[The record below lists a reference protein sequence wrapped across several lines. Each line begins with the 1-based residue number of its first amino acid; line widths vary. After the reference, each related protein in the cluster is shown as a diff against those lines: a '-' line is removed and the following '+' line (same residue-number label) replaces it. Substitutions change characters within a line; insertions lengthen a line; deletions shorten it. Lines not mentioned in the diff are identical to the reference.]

1 MSARE
6 VPVSFLC
13 GEDRLYGIVHEPDS
27 ASECGVLMLPG
38 RPALRTGRHRLFVL
52 LARAWAEAGIPVM
65 RFDYRGA
72 GDCEGKMGTLDETS
86 ADVASAVDAFL
97 SSVPG
102 LQRIILWG
110 LCVGAA
116 DSLLYGPRD
125 SRVAGIVLVNP
136 WFYDARLRTLVK
148 IRRAGLRYL
157 GSVRHWLRPSPGRET
172 FVDDVAAEGFGL
184 TSPAEDLDASMNLEA
199 TAVDQA
205 YGSYRAAGLSR
216 RLAEALE
223 IFHGRVLLILSGG
236 DTGAQAFKRMASIS
250 WKWRR
255 LLAQSRV
262 ESHEL
267 PEANHSLRRPEW
279 RGQVADWTVNWL
291 REI

>member
-1 MSARE
+1 VSARE
-6 VPVSFLC
+6 VPISFLC
-13 GEDRLYGIVHEPDS
+13 GEDRLYGIVHEPGA

-72 GDCEGKMGTLDETS
+72 GDCEGKMGTLDETC
-86 ADVASAVDAFL
+86 ADIASAIDAFL

-116 DSLLYGPRD
+116 DSLLYVPRD

-157 GSVRHWLRPSPGRET
+157 GSVRQRLRPFPSRET
-172 FVDDVAAEGFGL
+172 FADDAAGEGFGL
-184 TSPAEDLDASMNLEA
+184 TGPFDDLAASMNLEA

-205 YGSYRAAGLSR
+205 YDSYRVAGLSK

-223 IFHGRVLLILSGG
+223 IFQGRVLLILSGG

-250 WKWRR
+250 WKWRQ
-255 LLAQSRV
+255 LLVQSRV